1 MESKVLRYFCAVVDC
16 GSFTGAAAALS
27 IAQPA
32 ISMSIKRL
40 EQEVGFPLFNRLERR
55 LSLTDEGEVLYRHAK
70 TVTQRVDDAR
80 NAMNELQGLES
91 GLVRVGIPGMLGSY
105 HFPSLLMAFRHRYP
119 DIKLS
124 IVDAGTVKLQSMLEQ
139 GEVDLAFVESDT
151 ILPSLEGISIMQVP
165 MVAAVAEDHR
175 FTSRPT
181 IGVEEFL
188 REELAI
194 FKPGYFHRQLID
206 QLAEKAGI
214 ELNVSI
220 ETNLIP
226 LMKSFVRQGFGI
238 TAFLDIVLQEGEG
251 LVAIPFTEDFLL
263 DIQIAWRK
271 QGYLSMANRAFR
283 DFMVEESH
291 RGRPSLG

>member
-1 MESKVLRYFCAVVDC
+1 MESKVLRYFCVVVDC
-16 GSFTGAAAALS
+16 GSFTGAATALS

-55 LSLTDEGEVLYRHAK
+55 LILTDEGEVLYRHAK

-119 DIKLS
+119 HIKLS
-124 IVDAGTVKLQSMLEQ
+124 IIDAGAVQLQSMLEQ
-139 GEVDLAFVESDT
+139 GEVDLAFVETET
-151 ILPSLEGISIMQVP
+151 ILPTLEGISITRVP
-165 MVAAVAEDHR
+165 LVAAVAADHH
-175 FTSRPT
+175 FASRSHLD
-181 IGVEEFL
+181 IEEFL
-188 REELAI
+188 QEELAI
-194 FKPGYFHRQLID
+194 FKPGYLHRRLID
-206 QLAEKAGI
+206 QRAEKIGI
-214 ELNVSI
+214 KLNISI

-238 TAFLDIVLQEGEG
+238 TAFLDIVLQDGDG
-251 LVAIPFTEDFLL
+251 LVAIPFTEDFPL

-271 QGYLSMANRAFR
+271 EGYLSMANRAFR
-283 DFMVEESH
+283 DFMIEES
-291 RGRPSLG
+291 LK

>member
-16 GSFTGAAAALS
+16 GSFTGAATALS

-55 LSLTDEGEVLYRHAK
+55 LTLTDEGEVLYRHAK

-139 GEVDLAFVESDT
+139 GEVDLAFVESET
-151 ILPSLEGISIMQVP
+151 ILPSLKGVSIMHVP

-175 FTSRPT
+175 FASRPH

-188 REELAI
+188 HEELAI
-194 FKPGYFHRQLID
+194 FKPGYFHRRLID
-206 QLAEKAGI
+206 QRAEKAGI

-238 TAFLDIVLQEGEG
+238 TAFLDIVLQEDDG
-251 LVAIPFTEDFLL
+251 LVAIPFTEDFQL

-271 QGYLSMANRAFR
+271 QGYLSVANRAFR
-283 DFMVEESH
+283 DFVIAESQLV
-291 RGRPSLG
+291 RPR

>member
-151 ILPSLEGISIMQVP
+151 ILPSLEGVSIMQVP

-175 FTSRPT
+175 FASRPT

-263 DIQIAWRK
+263 DIQVAWRK

-283 DFMVEESH
+283 DFMIEESH
-291 RGRPSLG
+291 RGSPSLG